1 MGDFFITEE
10 RLRERRDTPEIRE
23 HEEWFLDKRSM
34 VQGET
39 FRYELPD
46 TKVNLKRWCQRN
58 LEGDVVVEKDSFM
71 GRLGTEY
78 KWIFWFEL
86 ESDAI
91 AFKLR
96 WS

>member
-10 RLRERRDTPEIRE
+10 RLRKRRDTPEIRE
-23 HEEWFLDKRSM
+23 HEEWFLDK
-34 VQGET
+34 QHFIKGPEFLET
-39 FRYELPD
+39 LPD
-46 TKVNLKRWCQRN
+46 TKINLRRWCQRN

-71 GRLGTEY
+71 GRLGTAY

-86 ESDAI
+86 ESDAA

-96 WS
+96 WI